1 MKYTLNNFIVAILAL
16 LLFSPRLDAQQEIL
30 LDEIIAVVGDNI
42 ILKSEI
48 EVQVIQAQA
57 QGYMDDDIACQ
68 VLDQLLLE
76 KMFVAQAVIDSVIVE
91 PLEVEGEI
99 ARRLDYFQSLFPSQ
113 EAMEEYYGRSLL
125 QMKEDF
131 REDVQNQLLAQRMK
145 GQITS
150 GVQVTPSEVKAFFDA
165 IPVDSLPYYNAEI
178 ELGQLIIEPEI
189 TRKHKETAKNQLR
202 DIKKRIEA
210 GEPFEQLAAIYS
222 EDPGSKVK
230 GGDLGWQRRGTF
242 VPEFEGAA
250 FKLQKGELSGI
261 VESDFGFHLIQ
272 LLERQGDRIHTRH
285 ILLKPV
291 FSQEDMD
298 KAASEIDSIRNLIVS
313 DTLGFIKAVADFSDD
328 EATAKTGGFLSN
340 PQTGSVTFQLD
351 QLDPN
356 IYFAVESLQPEEV
369 SEVKEYESSDGTKG
383 FRIFYVYD
391 RSEPHLAS
399 LETDFDKIQTVVKS
413 QKTQQVMADWLDR
426 KAPNTFVRIDDEF
439 KSCPL
444 IQNQWVKRYK
454 AQ

>member
-1 MKYTLNNFIVAILAL
+1 
-16 LLFSPRLDAQQEIL
+16 
-30 LDEIIAVVGDNI
+30 
-42 ILKSEI
+42 
-48 EVQVIQAQA
+48 
-57 QGYMDDDIACQ
+57 
-68 VLDQLLLE
+68 
-76 KMFVAQAVIDSVIVE
+76 
-91 PLEVEGEI
+91 
-99 ARRLDYFQSLFPSQ
+99 
-113 EAMEEYYGRSLL
+113 
-125 QMKEDF
+125 
-131 REDVQNQLLAQRMK
+131 
-145 GQITS
+145 
-150 GVQVTPSEVKAFFDA
+150 
-165 IPVDSLPYYNAEI
+165 
-178 ELGQLIIEPEI
+178 
-189 TRKHKETAKNQLR
+189 
-202 DIKKRIEA
+202 
-210 GEPFEQLAAIYS
+210 
-222 EDPGSKVK
+222 
-230 GGDLGWQRRGTF
+230 
-242 VPEFEGAA
+242 
-250 FKLQKGELSGI
+250 
-261 VESDFGFHLIQ
+261 